1 MKKLLIILL
10 LSLASCAPM
19 RMFYIMN
26 NDYSESQYDQ
36 ALTDVY
42 SSLKYVETDSISL
55 DQWMRNDGLAGD
67 EVVFNQYILLSNPE
81 KKTNY
86 YMIFTEF
93 YKAAIDSAYYNY
105 KIRCETKN
113 KKIWPSY

>member
-1 MKKLLIILL
+1 
-10 LSLASCAPM
+10 
-19 RMFYIMN
+19 MN

-36 ALTDVY
+36 AITDVY
-42 SSLKYVETDSISL
+42 SSLKVVEVDSLSL
-55 DQWMRNDGLAGD
+55 DKWMRNDGLAGD
-67 EVVFNQYILLSNPE
+67 EVVFNQYMLLSNPD

-93 YKAAIDSAYYNY
+93 YKTALDSTYYNY

>member
-10 LSLASCAPM
+10 LSLASCTPT
-19 RMFYIMN
+19 RVFYIMN
-26 NDYSESQYDQ
+26 SDYSESQYDQ
-36 ALTDVY
+36 AITDVY
-42 SSLKYVETDSISL
+42 SSFKVVEVDSLSL
-55 DQWMRNDGLAGD
+55 DKWMRNNGLAGD
-67 EVVFNQYILLSNPE
+67 EVVFNQYMLLSNPD

-93 YKAAIDSAYYNY
+93 YKTTIDSAYYNY

>member
-10 LSLASCAPM
+10 LSLASCTPT

-36 ALTDVY
+36 AITDVY
-42 SSLKYVETDSISL
+42 SSLKVVEVDSLSL
-55 DQWMRNDGLAGD
+55 DKWMRNDGLAGD
-67 EVVFNQYILLSNPE
+67 EVVFNQYMLLSNPD

-93 YKAAIDSAYYNY
+93 YKTALDSTYYNY